1 MPPAKQPEEPLEL
14 VNWRHKPSMMADS
27 FRGTLTSII
36 FSKQGGD
43 RPRVLVLTS
52 ANPGEGKTTVVTNLA
67 IALTEISRRV
77 LLIDADM
84 RRPRIHELFDL
95 KNDYG
100 LSDLLNSR
108 SPLNRDPVDVM
119 VQHTEVPGLYALP
132 SGSVETG
139 ASDLLYSPRLAELL
153 LKMRGVFDT
162 ILIDTPPMLHLPDAR
177 VLGKLSDAVVM
188 VLRAGETT
196 RDVAVAACQRFR
208 EDGTP
213 LLGTIL
219 NGWNPALTGYGYD
232 YKHYEAYYARRNG
245 KAVR

>member
-1 MPPAKQPEEPLEL
+1 MEA
-14 VNWRHKPSMMADS
+14 
-27 FRGTLTSII
+27 
-36 FSKQGGD
+36 
-43 RPRVLVLTS
+43 
-52 ANPGEGKTTVVTNLA
+52 
-67 IALTEISRRV
+67 
-77 LLIDADM
+77 
-84 RRPRIHELFDL
+84 
-95 KNDYG
+95 
-100 LSDLLNSR
+100 
-108 SPLNRDPVDVM
+108 
-119 VQHTEVPGLYALP
+119 
-132 SGSVETG
+132 G

-153 LKMRGVFDT
+153 IKMRGVFDT

-219 NGWNPALTGYGYD
+219 NGWNPSLNGYGYD
-232 YKHYEAYYARRNG
+232 YKNYATYYARGNG